1 MRSLACDFCNVN
13 ARIAQSTCKSEVM
26 PDSQYYIADALASLR
41 VIELKCKNEHRKMIK
56 YDTNCRSV
64 LKKMMQVHRCQ
75 C

>member
-13 ARIAQSTCKSEVM
+13 ARIAQSTCKNEVM

-41 VIELKCKNEHRKMIK
+41 VLELKCKNQYHKKIK
-56 YDTNCRSV
+56 YDMNRLSV